1 MLYNLLRNKTIGR
14 MIALDSNEGL
24 DDLAFENG
32 WRLVMNGVEE
42 KRISKTIHRQNID
55 EWRRYLA
62 NLAGDDWLMVDHPM
76 FTAYYEDSEDEFD
89 EDDWDTGLDDPS
101 DDADSLVELEA
112 DYE

>member
-14 MIALDSNEGL
+14 MIALDANEGL

-62 NLAGDDWLMVDHPM
+62 NLAGDDWLMVDNPM
-76 FTAYYEDSEDEFD
+76 FSVYYDDNGDECDEDELD
-89 EDDWDTGLDDPS
+89 EDLLYAYAEESITDWDN
-101 DDADSLVELEA
+101 E
-112 DYE
+112 

>member
-32 WRLVMNGVEE
+32 WRLIMNGVEE
-42 KRISKTIHRQNID
+42 RRISKTIHRQNID

-62 NLAGDDWLMVDHPM
+62 NLAGDDWIMVDDPM
-76 FTAYYEDSEDEFD
+76 FSVYYEDGGDDEDDEQFD
-89 EDDWDTGLDDPS
+89 EDELELLAEESITDWDN
-101 DDADSLVELEA
+101 E
-112 DYE
+112 